1 MEVFVLWFSVILKN
15 IFWKRVS
22 NFINR
27 SEHRGLPWT
36 VRETKIN
43 HVDTKTPIIT
53 TGNEK
58 ILPNRLFLLYY
69 QFYFLNIRDPKN
81 NLVIYPKNS
90 LNPQTPDRFTL
101 SHARCAEN
109 CGSALIRQKIGTFF
123 ILNDVIKGWL
133 VWINIVFFFSISFVR
148 ISYKTIWLE
157 TWPWYKNPVKNNG
170 GIA

>member
-53 TGNEK
+53 TSNEK
-58 ILPNRLFLLYY
+58 IHPNRLFLFYY
-69 QFYFLNIRDPKN
+69 QFYFLNILDPKN
-81 NLVIYPKNS
+81 NLVIYPKKSFPERAASSNNS
-90 LNPQTPDRFTL
+90 QKFSKILKN
-101 SHARCAEN
+101 SHKLLKFSKIMKISQKLLKIFSKFSQNFYLKN
-109 CGSALIRQKIGTFF
+109 C
-123 ILNDVIKGWL
+123 
-133 VWINIVFFFSISFVR
+133 
-148 ISYKTIWLE
+148 LE
-157 TWPWYKNPVKNNG
+157 
-170 GIA
+170 IH